1 MIRWK
6 QYDRQRNKAPRHMS
20 EWLVESGSKL
30 QQKKDKHIRERS
42 NEEESEDRRP
52 AGDDHSFCT
61 WLQGCELSS
70 LSS

>member
-1 MIRWK
+1 
-6 QYDRQRNKAPRHMS
+6 MS
-20 EWLVESGSKL
+20 EWLVESGRKL